1 MRYLQNLHTHSTFC
15 DGKNTLTEMVEE
27 ALARGFHSI
36 GFSKHS
42 YMPFSSYFKHTK
54 EEAAENDRRYRAE
67 AARLKELYRDRID
80 IFVAEEVE
88 MFSEVDHAYYDYL
101 IGSVHYLKIGEEYVG
116 FDRDESV
123 VNHIVSTYFGGDGMA
138 FAASYYEHLCE
149 LPTHGK
155 FDIIGHF
162 DIHAKLNEACHM
174 FDDEDPAYLALATD
188 ALDTLAGKI
197 GIAEINTGA
206 IARGYRSVPY
216 PTFTLLKEMRKRGF
230 GILFTSD
237 CHDKRFFDCYFAEA
251 EEMAIAAGYREYY
264 VLKQEGF
271 VPVPLG

>member
-1 MRYLQNLHTHSTFC
+1 
-15 DGKNTLTEMVEE
+15 
-27 ALARGFHSI
+27 
-36 GFSKHS
+36 
-42 YMPFSSYFKHTK
+42 
-54 EEAAENDRRYRAE
+54 
-67 AARLKELYRDRID
+67 
-80 IFVAEEVE
+80 
-88 MFSEVDHAYYDYL
+88 
-101 IGSVHYLKIGEEYVG
+101 
-116 FDRDESV
+116 
-123 VNHIVSTYFGGDGMA
+123 
-138 FAASYYEHLCE
+138 
-149 LPTHGK
+149 
-155 FDIIGHF
+155 
-162 DIHAKLNEACHM
+162 M